1 MGSEKHFRKSRGRTV
16 HKTCTGGHIPRFAK
30 KIVCKKFVFAEKKG
44 PHLTEKCIGVLNVSC
59 CSLWVMIFFYR
70 HNTLSVTEF
79 PVFNIKCKTKLN
91 YFVEHFI
98 QIIGLLFMIQ
108 FLILASIAID
118 LIMIVCLFVKGLDRS
133 IGSRIESV
141 FWPNHI
147 SLSN

>member
-1 MGSEKHFRKSRGRTV
+1 MGSEKHFRKSRRRTV
-16 HKTCTGGHIPRFAK
+16 HKTCNGGHIPRFAK
-30 KIVCKKFVFAEKKG
+30 KKNSLQKIRVWRKKG
-44 PHLTEKCIGVLNVSC
+44 SSFNRKMHRSAKCFLLSMSND
-59 CSLWVMIFFYR
+59 FFYR

-108 FLILASIAID
+108 FLILASISID
-118 LIMIVCLFVKGLDRS
+118 LIMIVCLFVQGLDRS